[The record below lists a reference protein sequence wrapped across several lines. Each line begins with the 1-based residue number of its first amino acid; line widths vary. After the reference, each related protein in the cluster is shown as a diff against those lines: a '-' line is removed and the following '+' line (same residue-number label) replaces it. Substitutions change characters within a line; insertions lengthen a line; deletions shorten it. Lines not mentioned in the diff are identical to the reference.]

1 MEYSHFSC
9 SKCKLMDFLIVL
21 YNFSMGSLRFKIS
34 VYMPILSRK
43 GFLHK
48 IWLFG
53 IVGMMLLIVDMI
65 RLENGGIGDSCSN
78 GKIFEFVFLV
88 IVLGEVVILLTD
100 NQIVFV
106 EYDKLFGVML
116 DSEIILQQK

>member
-1 MEYSHFSC
+1 
-9 SKCKLMDFLIVL
+9 MDFLIVL
-21 YNFSMGSLRFKIS
+21 YNFSMGSLRFNIS
-34 VYMPILSRK
+34 VYVPILSRK

-65 RLENGGIGDSCSN
+65 RLENRRIGDSCSN